1 MNKVFAYNTVK
12 KLLSENGI
20 EFRADFPVEFIK
32 AKAGRI
38 SHFFNFTERSVSI
51 ISSVTVGKKDI
62 ETTSINRWNED
73 ITGFRFVDGQLW
85 VDGKDLGYTVV
96 NFRQGN

>member
-1 MNKVFAYNTVK
+1 MGKTFAYDTVK
-12 KLLSENGI
+12 RLLSENGI
-20 EFRADFPVEFIK
+20 EFRADFPVEIVM

-38 SHFFNFTERSVSI
+38 NQFFHFTEHSVAI
-51 ISSVTVGKKDI
+51 ISAVTVGKKDI
-62 ETTSINRWNED
+62 ETAHIDRWYED

-96 NFRQGN
+96 NFRQGK